1 MAQKLIFFP
10 NATALRR
17 WFTKNGATATELRL
31 GFMKRS
37 TGVPSVTWPEA
48 VDEALCVGWIDGVR
62 QRIDDERYQ
71 IRFSPRRRGSHWSN
85 VNIRRIAALKKA
97 GRMKAAGL
105 AAFAARSKARSG
117 RASYE
122 QRTAAKL
129 SPQDIE
135 QFKQNAA
142 AWKYYGTLPPGY
154 KKMVNWWI
162 ISARKAE
169 TRARRLG
176 ILIKACALSRRL
188 DWGAKL
194 I

>member
-1 MAQKLIFFP
+1 
-10 NATALRR
+10 
-17 WFTKNGATATELRL
+17 
-31 GFMKRS
+31 MKKS
-37 TGVPSVTWPEA
+37 TGVASVTWPEA

-85 VNIRRIAALKKA
+85 INIRRIAALKKA

-105 AAFAARSKARSG
+105 AAFAARSKTRSG
-117 RASYE
+117 HASYE

-129 SPQDIE
+129 SPQDIK

-142 AWKYYGTLPPGY
+142 AWKYYDTLPAGY

-162 ISARKAE
+162 ISARKTE
-169 TRARRLG
+169 TRARRLE
-176 ILIKACALSRRL
+176 ILIKACALRRRL